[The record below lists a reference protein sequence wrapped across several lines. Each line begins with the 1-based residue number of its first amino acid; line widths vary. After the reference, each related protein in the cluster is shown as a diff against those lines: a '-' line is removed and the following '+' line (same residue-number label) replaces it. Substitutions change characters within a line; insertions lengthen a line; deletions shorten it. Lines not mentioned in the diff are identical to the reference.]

1 MQIEFN
7 FMQIFQF
14 AFYLILGVAV
24 WKIKNNKIRMLL
36 IALAAIIFF
45 ANPARFK
52 QEGMSKIERR
62 VSIINQEL
70 PEKITSNAQS
80 FEEKQAYEMAK
91 LKSESKEILDH
102 EKN

>member
-1 MQIEFN
+1 MTFN
-7 FMQIFQF
+7 FMQILQL
-14 AFYLILGVAV
+14 AAYLVLGVLV
-24 WKIKNNKIRMLL
+24 WRIKNNKIRMLL

-62 VSIINQEL
+62 ASVINQEL
-70 PEKITSNAQS
+70 PEKITSSTQS
-80 FEEKQAYEMAK
+80 FEEKQAAEMAK
-91 LKSESKEILDH
+91 LKSESKESLDH